1 MPSLR
6 TPYLVAPSLPTPP
19 LNRLAAAMAM
29 TGLLAGACGG
39 GSTGPPVAQVQ
50 VEGFEMR
57 FEPVE
62 IRVPEGRVEF
72 TFVNGGTLPHTFV
85 IQQRGFKLEAF
96 EPKATD
102 TGVADLPEGAYFTYC
117 DIRGHREQGMEG
129 TLFVGD
135 VERPER

>member
-1 MPSLR
+1 L
-6 TPYLVAPSLPTPP
+6 A
-19 LNRLAAAMAM
+19 RLAAAMAT

-39 GSTGPPVAQVQ
+39 GSTEPPVGRVR

-57 FEPVE
+57 FEPAE
-62 IRVPEGRVEF
+62 LSVPEGRVEF
-72 TFVNGGTLPHTFV
+72 TFVNGGTVPHTFV

-96 EPKATD
+96 EPGATD
-102 TGVADLPEGAYFTYC
+102 AGVVDLPEGAYFTYC

-135 VERPER
+135 VERPAR

>member
-6 TPYLVAPSLPTPP
+6 TPSL
-19 LNRLAAAMAM
+19 
-29 TGLLAGACGG
+29 TGLIVVVATLGALAGACGG

-72 TFVNGGTLPHTFV
+72 AFVNGGTVPHTFV

>member
-6 TPYLVAPSLPTPP
+6 TPSL
-19 LNRLAAAMAM
+19 
-29 TGLLAGACGG
+29 TGLIVVVATLATLAGACGG
-39 GSTGPPVAQVQ
+39 GSTEPPVAQVQ
-50 VEGFEMR
+50 VEGFEMS

-72 TFVNGGTLPHTFV
+72 TFVNGGTVPHTFV

-96 EPKATD
+96 EPEATD